1 MLDKFRALDCFAY
14 LCTWS
19 SCPGVIVI
27 CPLVFLTT
35 SLLVEQNINV
45 KSSLLILVS
54 AFLLEKLLENNRN
67 NIREGFFSNYV
78 SPGKELLASEHL
90 HFA

>member
-1 MLDKFRALDCFAY
+1 MLYKFRALDCFAY

-35 SLLVEQNINV
+35 SLLVEYKCKV
-45 KSSLLILVS
+45 EPFDLGVS
-54 AFLLEKLLENNRN
+54 FP
-67 NIREGFFSNYV
+67 IRETVGKHLKQYSRGIFF
-78 SPGKELLASEHL
+78 
-90 HFA
+90 